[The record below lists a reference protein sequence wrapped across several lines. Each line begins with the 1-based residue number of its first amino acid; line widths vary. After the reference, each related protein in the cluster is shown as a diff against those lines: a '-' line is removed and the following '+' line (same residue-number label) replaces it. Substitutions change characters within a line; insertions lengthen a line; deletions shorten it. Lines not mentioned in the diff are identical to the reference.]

1 MYSTFHL
8 AFKYFYYYLTASNG
22 KGHGMHS
29 PFVFDFITNVLNDK
43 NRYPDYDKVE
53 GLRKQLLLDKS
64 SIKVEDLGAGSAV
77 SKAKSRSVTS
87 IARSAAK
94 PAKYGQ
100 LLYRMMKH
108 YRPHTILDM
117 GTSMG
122 ITTAYLAVANPVA
135 TVITMEGSPEIAA
148 KARQH
153 FKSLQLDN
161 VKLAEGNF
169 NDTLPGVLN
178 ELKTV
183 DFAFIDGNHRKE
195 PTGRYFQQILPFIHN
210 DTILVFDDIHWS
222 HEMEEV
228 WEMIKEHDSVRATID
243 LFFIGIV
250 IFRQEFKAKQHFS
263 IRF

>member
-29 PFVFDFITNVLNDK
+29 PFVFEFITKILNDE
-43 NRYPDYDKVE
+43 NRYPEYEKVE

-64 SIKVEDLGAGSAV
+64 NIKIKDMGAGSAV
-77 SKAKSRSVTS
+77 SKSQTRSINS

-100 LLYRMMKH
+100 LLYRMVKH
-108 YRPHTILDM
+108 YHPHTILNM
-117 GTSMG
+117 GTSLG
-122 ITTAYLAVANPVA
+122 VTTAYLAKADPVSS
-135 TVITMEGSPEIAA
+135 VITMEGSPEVAA

-153 FKSLQLDN
+153 FKSLQLGN
-161 VKLAEGNF
+161 IHLAEGNF
-169 NDTLPGVLN
+169 DDTIQDVLK

-195 PTGRYFQQILPFIHN
+195 PTESYFQQILPFTHN

-222 HEMEEV
+222 REMEEA
-228 WEMIKEHDSVRATID
+228 WEMIKKHDTVKATID

-250 IFRQEFKAKQHFS
+250 IFRQEFKSKQHFS

>member
-29 PFVFDFITNVLNDK
+29 PFVFEFITKILNDK
-43 NRYPDYDKVE
+43 KRYPDYEKVE
-53 GLRKQLLLDKS
+53 GLRKQLLVDKS
-64 SIKVEDLGAGSAV
+64 TIQIHDLGAGSAV
-77 SKAKSRSVTS
+77 SNAKSRSVTS

-100 LLYRMMKH
+100 LLYRMVKH

-117 GTSMG
+117 GTSLG
-122 ITTAYLAVANPVA
+122 VTTAYQAVGNPAA

-153 FKSLQLDN
+153 FRSLQLDN
-161 VKLAEGNF
+161 IKLAEGNF
-169 NDTLPGVLN
+169 DDTLSVALK

-195 PTGRYFQQILPFIHN
+195 PTQRYFQQILPFIHN
-210 DTILVFDDIHWS
+210 DTILVLDDIHWS
-222 HEMEEV
+222 VEMEEA
-228 WEMIKEHDSVRATID
+228 WQTIKEHASVRATID

-250 IFRQEFKAKQHFS
+250 LFRQEFKAKQHFS